1 MYQTDIEIYEDSLNL
16 LVENLNKN
24 VESLDSDYVVAL
36 SRKGPRLLEYLKKSK
51 GLKPINVITSMLCL
65 FCSSIFVKLKMK
77 MFDYI

>member
-36 SRKGPRLLEYLKKSK
+36 SRKGPRLLSPL
-51 GLKPINVITSMLCL
+51 
-65 FCSSIFVKLKMK
+65 
-77 MFDYI
+77 

>member
-51 GLKPINVITSMLCL
+51 VLSRSM
-65 FCSSIFVKLKMK
+65 
-77 MFDYI
+77 